1 MDRNSEFFDD
11 IEKKT
16 NVKKDDVFQLA
27 NSVQNA
33 DLTDDR
39 TVRRLITQVSQL
51 AGVPVS
57 KEKEDRLVKTIV
69 NNEIPLDFSTLA
81 KMFNQSK

>member
-1 MDRNSEFFDD
+1 MDRNSDFFDD
-11 IEKKT
+11 IEEKT

-27 NSVQNA
+27 NSVQSA
-33 DLTDDR
+33 DLADEK